1 MRSIARTRGV
11 LLALALA
18 ATAGTAW
25 PATSTA
31 AEPVAGRAAGPV
43 ARPTTGQATGPA
55 GAYGEP
61 CVREQL
67 AVPAGAYRAEVY
79 DADPTGRF
87 QVGYMMDQ
95 DFVYHM
101 VRWADGVPEDLGTAR
116 TGATGINAHG
126 DIVGSEFD
134 SETYR
139 SAGWLYR
146 NGAFTEL
153 PGVAPGFDTLPTAVN
168 EDGTVSGASGAPG
181 ERPVPVVWTAD
192 GEVRPLAL
200 PPGDAGGRGTD
211 IDADGTVVGW
221 TAGAS
226 DAPTHAARWNPDG
239 TVERLP
245 EHRPGPETGS
255 AAEAVAGGTVLGSEV
270 YATDPTTI
278 LSWPNGATGPDALG
292 TGAPQAV
299 NRHGSVVV
307 RTTPDTKLWLFQNGV
322 TRSLPTDSTPF
333 PTGEVTALTDDGI
346 AYGRWNSTPVRW
358 DCRLP

>member
-11 LLALALA
+11 LFALTLV
-18 ATAGTAW
+18 ATVGTAW

-31 AEPVAGRAAGPV
+31 AEPVAGRTTEPVAGP
-43 ARPTTGQATGPA
+43 ATGPA

-67 AVPAGAYRAEVY
+67 AVPAGAYRVGVS

-95 DFVYHM
+95 DFVYHL

-116 TGATGINAHG
+116 TGAMGINAHG

-153 PGVAPGFDTLPTAVN
+153 PGVEPGFDALPTAVN
-168 EDGTVSGASGAPG
+168 EDGTVSGASGVPG
-181 ERPVPVVWTAD
+181 ERPVPVVWTRD

-200 PPGDAGGRGTD
+200 PPGDSGGRGTD

-226 DAPTHAARWNPDG
+226 DASTHAVRWNPDG

-270 YATDPTTI
+270 YATDPTMI

-292 TGAPQAV
+292 TGEPQAV

-307 RTTPDTKLWLFQNGV
+307 RTTPDTKLWLIQNGV